1 MTYTDS
7 LSYLKALN
15 PMGIRLGLDQIKSLL
30 ERLGNPQ
37 DAYPSVIIA
46 GTNGKGSVAAMTAS
60 MLSAAGFRTGLYTS
74 PDLTDFRERIRINGE
89 MITKKSTVD
98 CLQAVKKRVTE
109 TVSYFEFLTA
119 MAFLYFQQQKIDIAV
134 LEVGM
139 GGRLDATNV
148 VTPLVSV
155 ITNISREHD
164 EYLGRTLRKIAYE
177 KGGVIKMKGICLT
190 AARQKSVLAVLEGIC
205 QERQAKL
212 YRLGK
217 GFHAALGRDGTFSWR
232 GVRKSYKGLKCPF
245 AGAHQIANAALAL
258 GVIEMIGGEAGNG
271 FAVAD
276 EAVHRGLEEAK
287 WEGRLEILGRSPL
300 VVVDGAHNLAGV
312 ATLCRALEDDF
323 SYRRLILIFGVMGDK
338 NYRMMAKRLFPLA
351 DRVIVTRP
359 PCGRA
364 LAPETLRAVGSEFNR
379 KIEVVE
385 NPDGALRQAFLL
397 ARADDLICAAGSL
410 YLVGEIKKIYQ
421 ETKNGATT

>member
-1 MTYTDS
+1 MTYTES

-15 PMGIRLGLDQIKSLL
+15 PLGIRLGLEQIKSLL

-37 DAYPSVIIA
+37 DACPAVIIA
-46 GTNGKGSVAAMTAS
+46 GTNGKGSVAVMTAS

-74 PDLTDFRERIRINGE
+74 PDLVDFRERIRINGK
-89 MITKKSTVD
+89 MITKKGVVD
-98 CLQAVKKRVTE
+98 CLHAVQKGVTE
-109 TVSYFEFLTA
+109 TVSYFEFMTA

-155 ITNISREHD
+155 ITNISREHE
-164 EYLGRTLRKIAYE
+164 EYLGNSLGKIAYE
-177 KGGVIKMKGICLT
+177 KGGVIKKEGICLT
-190 AARQKSVLAVLEGIC
+190 AARQKSVLTVLEGIC
-205 QERQAKL
+205 KERKASL

-217 GFHAALGRDGTFSWR
+217 EFRTTLKRDGTFSYR
-232 GVRKSYKGLKCPF
+232 GIRKNYDGLKCPF
-245 AGAHQIANAALAL
+245 TGAHQIANAALAL
-258 GVIEMIGGEAGNG
+258 GVIEMVGDAGSG
-271 FAVAD
+271 FAVAE
-276 EAVHRGLEEAK
+276 EAVHRGLRDSQ

-300 VVVDGAHNLAGV
+300 LVVDGAHNPAGV

-323 SYRRLILIFGVMGDK
+323 HYRKLILVFGVLGDK
-338 NYRMMAKRLFPLA
+338 NYRMMAKRLFSLA

-364 LAPETLRAVGSEFNR
+364 LDPEALLSAASEFN
-379 KIEVVE
+379 KNVEVVH
-385 NPDGALRQAFLL
+385 NPGNALRQAFFL
-397 ARADDLICAAGSL
+397 AHEDDLICVAGSL
-410 YLVGEIKKIYQ
+410 YLVGEIKKIYAAIH
-421 ETKNGATT
+421 GS

>member
-1 MTYTDS
+1 MTYTES

-15 PMGIRLGLDQIKSLL
+15 PLGIRLGLEQIKSLL

-37 DAYPSVIIA
+37 DACPAVIIA
-46 GTNGKGSVAAMTAS
+46 GTNGKGSVAVMTAS

-74 PDLTDFRERIRINGE
+74 PDLVDFRERIRINGK
-89 MITKKSTVD
+89 MITKKGVVD
-98 CLQAVKKRVTE
+98 CLHAVQKGVTE
-109 TVSYFEFLTA
+109 TVSYFEFMTA

-155 ITNISREHD
+155 ITNISREHE
-164 EYLGRTLRKIAYE
+164 EYLGNSLGKIAYE
-177 KGGVIKMKGICLT
+177 KGGVIKKEGICLT

-205 QERQAKL
+205 KEKKASL

-217 GFHAALGRDGTFSWR
+217 ELRTTLKRDGTFSYR
-232 GVRKSYKGLKCPF
+232 GIRKNYDGLKCPF
-245 AGAHQIANAALAL
+245 TGAHQIANAALAL
-258 GVIEMIGGEAGNG
+258 GVIEMVGDAGSG

-276 EAVHRGLEEAK
+276 EAVHRGLRDSQ

-300 VVVDGAHNLAGV
+300 LVIDGAHNPAGV

-323 SYRRLILIFGVMGDK
+323 HYRKLILVFGVLGDK
-338 NYRMMAKRLFPLA
+338 NYRLMVKRLFPLA

-364 LAPETLRAVGSEFNR
+364 LDPEALLSVASEFNR
-379 KIEVVE
+379 NVEVVQ
-385 NPDGALRQAFLL
+385 NPGDALRQAFFL
-397 ARADDLICAAGSL
+397 AHEDDLICVAGSL
-410 YLVGEIKKIYQ
+410 YLVGEIKKIYAAIH
-421 ETKNGATT
+421 GS